1 MHARYT
7 LHQSRS
13 GRMDIPRNMSGR
25 SWRAAAPALTTSR
38 EAVRDAGS
46 RQRSPNTVDA
56 YRRDT
61 DQWFEWLDSHGYDW
75 RAATRLLRSTATGT
89 GRATTGAAADLR
101 SHRRPQAHV
110 AVIVLRLRRAR
121 PRAARAQPRRRVKRS
136 ARDDRPLT
144 VATSLDRGAPLH
156 RRGEGGGPDA
166 ARAHP
171 DDALHRHPGLW
182 GVHGH
187 RRRPRHGPR
196 PPRAHCVTQG
206 RPPAAATAGPG
217 RLDALQVNL
226 DGRRSGALFL
236 AQRVPLYRQ
245 EAYRIV
251 RRVAA
256 AADIPEKHIT
266 PHGLRRTAATILL
279 DAGESTRAV
288 QHMLATATR
297 NDHAL
302 RRRPARHR

>member
-1 MHARYT
+1 V
-7 LHQSRS
+7 
-13 GRMDIPRNMSGR
+13 
-25 SWRAAAPALTTSR
+25 PALTTSR
-38 EAVRDAGS
+38 EAVRDAWLGA
-46 RQRSPNTVDA
+46 QRSPNTVDA

-75 RAATRLLRSTATGT
+75 RAATRLEVDRYRHWLR
-89 GRATTGAAADLR
+89 
-101 SHRRPQAHV
+101 HQ
-110 AVIVLRLRRAR
+110 
-121 PRAARAQPRRRVKRS
+121 RRRGGPVSEATVGRKLTSLSSFYGYVVLDLELLGRNPVARVMRS

-144 VATSLDRGAPLH
+144 VAMSLDEAHRFTAAAKAEGPMPHALIQTMLSTGIRVSGACTATVDDLGMDRDHHVLTVRLKGGRRQRLPL
-156 RRGEGGGPDA
+156 
-166 ARAHP
+166 
-171 DDALHRHPGLW
+171 
-182 GVHGH
+182 V
-187 RRRPRHGPR
+187 
-196 PPRAHCVTQG
+196 
-206 RPPAAATAGPG
+206 PAAW
-217 RLDALQVNL
+217 DALQVNL

-288 QHMLATATR
+288 QHMLG
-297 NDHAL
+297 
-302 RRRPARHR
+302 HRDPKTTMLYDGGRLDIDDSPVHTLGELLERTSP